1 MNEIRNRF
9 IVWAIVAFVS
19 LASTTADSAE
29 PDFKFRDA
37 ADETG
42 IAAALA
48 GRRVHGAAW
57 GDANRDGRIDLYVG
71 TFGEKSGG
79 RNVLLL
85 ATDDGF
91 RADDEESPALFSRTT
106 GVVFADLDNDGDLDL
121 YVGSMPKETS
131 DVPGRSIVGCTLFR
145 NDGGGRFV
153 DVSKDNGACP
163 PRFGARS
170 VAVLDFDG
178 DGLLDLAVGEEPTT
192 GYNGSPTR
200 SSRMFRNLSDLRFE
214 DVSRKVGIPENV
226 AGRGVAA
233 GDLNGDGWPDLFF
246 ASSDGGNVL
255 LLNDGK
261 GAFREPPGAR
271 ETFAWKDFGGDDMV
285 CGVCFGDVDND
296 GLLDVALGQHYD
308 HPWAS
313 PVANRLYLNRG
324 VEKGTPRFE
333 DVTERAGLVPLP
345 LKAPHVEFQDFD
357 NDGRLDLYGSM
368 VLFHGSTPHPAIF
381 RNVGTE
387 DGVPKFRIDALGV
400 NDFPTAEDRSIRGSG
415 PFFAKLIRERKAI
428 YASAAPAGDYD
439 GDGRIDLFL
448 GSWWPERKSMLLK
461 NETPGG
467 NWLDVAVR
475 GMPGMNAMGIGARLC
490 IYEQGRPGEQDA
502 LLGCR
507 EIAVGFGY
515 ASGQEAIAH
524 FGLGD
529 RDSVDLVIEL
539 PHGKGRMVRESAAAN
554 QRLILTSP
562 RRGDH
567 GDQ

>member
-1 MNEIRNRF
+1 MSRLNRRC
-9 IVWAIVAFVS
+9 IAALIASAAAI
-19 LASTTADSAE
+19 ASTAVRSEE
-29 PDFKFRDA
+29 PDFRFRDVA
-37 ADETG
+37 EETG
-42 IAAALA
+42 VAETLESF
-48 GRRVHGAAW
+48 RVHGAAW
-57 GDANRDGRIDLYVG
+57 GDANGDGRLDLYVG
-71 TFGEKSGG
+71 TFAEKSGG
-79 RNVLLL
+79 TNRLLL
-85 ATDDGF
+85 ATGEGF
-91 RADDEESPALFSRTT
+91 EVSDQAPLALFSRTT

-121 YVGSMPKETS
+121 YVGSMPKEKS
-131 DVPGRSIVGCTLFR
+131 DVPDRPVVGCTLFE
-145 NDGGGRFV
+145 NEGSGRFV
-153 DVSKDNGACP
+153 DVSKNDGACP
-163 PRFGARS
+163 ERFGARS

-200 SSRMFRNLSDLRFE
+200 SSRVFRNLGDLRFE
-214 DVSRKVGIPENV
+214 DVSREIGVPENV

-271 ETFAWKDFGGDDMV
+271 ETFEWKDSGGDDMV
-285 CGVCFGDVDND
+285 CGVCFGDVNGD

-324 VEKGTPRFE
+324 VEKGSPRFE
-333 DVTERAGLVPLP
+333 DVTDRAGLVPLP

-357 NDGRLDLYGSM
+357 NDGRLDLYGSL
-368 VLFHGSTPHPAIF
+368 VLFDGSTPHPAIF
-381 RNVGTE
+381 KNVGVD
-387 DGVPKFRIDALGV
+387 DGIPKFRTGALSV

-428 YASAAPAGDYD
+428 YASAAPTGDYD

-448 GSWWPERKSMLLK
+448 GSWWPERRSMLLK

-467 NWLDVAVR
+467 NWLDVAVQDV
-475 GMPGMNAMGIGARLC
+475 PGVNAMGIGAR
-490 IYEQGRPGEQDA
+490 IAVYEAGRAGEREA
-502 LLGCR
+502 FVGCR

-515 ASGQEAIAH
+515 GSGQQAIAH

-529 RDSVDLVIEL
+529 RSVVDLVIAL
-539 PHGKGRMVRESAAAN
+539 PHGKGEIVRENVDAN
-554 QRLILTSP
+554 RRLIVS
-562 RRGDH
+562 GM
-567 GDQ
+567 